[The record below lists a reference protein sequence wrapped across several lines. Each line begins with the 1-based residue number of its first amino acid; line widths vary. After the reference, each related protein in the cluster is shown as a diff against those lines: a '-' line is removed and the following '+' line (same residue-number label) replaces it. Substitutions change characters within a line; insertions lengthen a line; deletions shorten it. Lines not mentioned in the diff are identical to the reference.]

1 MSGLRKLQRDRLQA
15 ELSTVGRMLDQL
27 SDEDVVMRFGL
38 QDRQLEL
45 QEAVAQ
51 LGEAAPDRT
60 ASTAL
65 YFGGKPVIGTRG
77 VESEFGSRAVTMFQ
91 DLVAKQFAHE
101 TGGLG
106 QRGIVPN
113 KGAARLHITNVVRG
127 SFGFVLEEL
136 DDQGPL
142 LDTALK
148 DSVDHVSDLFAA
160 FCDDNEDR
168 FEAAVAEVDERVL
181 ATTKDFFALMRQSGA
196 TFRMVTGERDRSMLA
211 DEIERAERR
220 ATTTTVEDDDES
232 IEGVFSSAL
241 PEGHQMEFRTLS
253 ERGTIRGRVARSYS
267 AAEIV
272 ELNREWM
279 EKPAIGQ
286 FKVRKVLKDGALVR
300 ESFTLS
306 GVVAPPAEQQ

>member
-1 MSGLRKLQRDRLQA
+1 MSGLRKLERDKLQA
-15 ELSTVGRMLDQL
+15 ELATVGRMLSQF
-27 SDEDVVMRFGL
+27 SEEDVVMRIGL
-38 QDRQLEL
+38 EDRQAEL

-51 LGEAAPDRT
+51 LAVGQPDRS

-65 YFGGKPVIGTRG
+65 YFGGKPVIGARG
-77 VESEFGSRAVTMFQ
+77 VESEFGSKAVTMFQ

-101 TGGLG
+101 AGGLG

-127 SFGFVLEEL
+127 SFGFMLEEI
-136 DDQGPL
+136 DDQGLL

-160 FCDDNEDR
+160 FGEDDEER

-196 TFRMVTGERDRSMLA
+196 TFRMVTGDRDRSMSA
-211 DEIERAERR
+211 GAIERAERR
-220 ATTTTVEDDDES
+220 ATLTSVLDTEES
-232 IEGVFSSAL
+232 IAGVFSVAL
-241 PEGHQMEFRTLS
+241 PEGHQLEFRTLG
-253 ERGTIRGRVARSYS
+253 ERGLIRGRVARSFS
-267 AAEIV
+267 AAAII

-279 EKPAIGQ
+279 EKAAIGH

-300 ESFTLS
+300 ESFTLT
-306 GVVAPPAEQQ
+306 GIAPSDA

>member
-1 MSGLRKLQRDRLQA
+1 MSGLRKLERDRLHA
-15 ELSTVGRMLDQL
+15 ELATVGRMLNQF
-27 SDEDVVMRFGL
+27 SDEDVVMRIGL
-38 QDRQLEL
+38 EDRQLEL
-45 QEAVAQ
+45 REAIAQ
-51 LGEAAPDRT
+51 LAADPPGRT

-65 YFGGKPVIGTRG
+65 YFGGKPVIGARG
-77 VESEFGSRAVTMFQ
+77 VESEFGSRAVAMFQ

-127 SFGFVLEEL
+127 SFGFMLEEL

-160 FCDDNEDR
+160 FGEDDEER
-168 FEAAVAEVDERVL
+168 FESAVAEVDERVL
-181 ATTKDFFALMRQSGA
+181 ATTKEFFALMRQSGA
-196 TFRMVTGERDRSMLA
+196 TFRMVTGDRDRSMSA
-211 DEIERAERR
+211 GEIERAERR
-220 ATTTTVEDDDES
+220 ATTTTVADQDEA
-232 IEGVFSSAL
+232 IEGIFSVAL
-241 PEGHQMEFRTLS
+241 PEGHQMEFRTLGD
-253 ERGTIRGRVARSYS
+253 RGTIRGRVARSYS
-267 AAEIV
+267 PAAIV

-286 FKVRKVLKDGALVR
+286 FKVRKVMKDGALVR
-300 ESFTLS
+300 ESFTLMS
-306 GVVAPPAEQQ
+306 IAAQPAA